1 MIRAQTCSPS
11 STARIRN
18 LSLIVLLFPG
28 GKPEL
33 DGKGGDGSGG
43 GEGGASEKARVAG
56 GIMQEADSVLAEL
69 VRLREWKEEMENT

>member
-1 MIRAQTCSPS
+1 M
-11 STARIRN
+11 
-18 LSLIVLLFPG
+18 LLFPG

-69 VRLREWKEEMENT
+69 VRLREWKEEMENTWVLGGGGVAAALCEVAE